1 MPFKKLA
8 KYMKRKRSTQIFS
21 LSFLDVICCGFG
33 AIILLFVITMGK
45 KTKEITN
52 LRIALE
58 RIIQQRML
66 QLNEYE
72 IVTEEIATLI
82 QLEQDKEKEKKI
94 VEQDLDAVLAEL
106 KKKINDKE
114 FSKDK
119 LLTDLEQVEDELAVM
134 QTDPEIEQKK
144 MEPSPVGIPVESN
157 HIAFVIDTS
166 GSMRDP
172 STSLVWGYV
181 IQKFEETL
189 DSYPEVK
196 GIQLLDADGH
206 FIMGRGMR
214 SKWMTD
220 NQETRDYM
228 VRAVRLYPYNSDS
241 NPVPGI
247 AQAIRN
253 LAEPNNKEMKM
264 GIYVFGDEFTGR
276 SEPVLNTLDK
286 LNKNKEGERMA
297 IINAIGFPNLIRNS
311 LSLSQSGLKF
321 ANLMRELTYEHGGAF
336 VGLERETLRER
347 DREIQERYPTPI
359 PRRESRMPSIIYGPG
374 GRGGIYG
381 P

>member
-1 MPFKKLA
+1 
-8 KYMKRKRSTQIFS
+8 MKRKRSTQVFS

-52 LRIALE
+52 LRMALE

-66 QLNEYE
+66 QLNEYD

-82 QLEQDKEKEKKI
+82 QLERDKEKEKKI
-94 VEQDLDAVLAEL
+94 VETDLEAVLAKLEQQI
-106 KKKINDKE
+106 KDKE

-144 MEPSPVGIPVESN
+144 EMAPSPVGVPVESN

-172 STSLVWGYV
+172 NTSLIWGYV

-214 SKWMTD
+214 RKWMPD
-220 NQETRDYM
+220 NRETREYM

-247 AQAIRN
+247 AQAIRQ
-253 LAEPNNKEMKM
+253 LAEPDNEEMKM

-276 SEPVLNTLDK
+276 SEPVLNTLDR
-286 LNKNKEGERMA
+286 LNKEDEDGDRFVR
-297 IINAIGFPNLIRNS
+297 INAVGFPNVIGGG

-336 VGLERETLRER
+336 VGLERESLDSRNR
-347 DREIQERYPTPI
+347 QIQERYPTPI
-359 PRRESRMPSIIYGPG
+359 PRRPSRSPSIIFGP
-374 GRGGIYG
+374 RGPSIYG

>member
-1 MPFKKLA
+1 
-8 KYMKRKRSTQIFS
+8 MKRKRSTQIFS

-66 QLNEYE
+66 QLNEYDLA
-72 IVTEEIATLI
+72 IEEIDVLVS
-82 QLEQDKEKEKKI
+82 LEQDKERANVIEKKDI
-94 VEQDLDAVLAEL
+94 DAVLA
-106 KKKINDKE
+106 KIQNQINDKK
-114 FSKDK
+114 FSQDK
-119 LLTDLEQVEDELAVM
+119 LLTDLEQLEEELAVM
-134 QTDPEIEQKK
+134 QTDPEIEQNVIV
-144 MEPSPVGIPVESN
+144 PSPVGVPVESN

-206 FIMGRGMR
+206 FIMGRGIR
-214 SKWMTD
+214 NKWMPD
-220 NQETRDYM
+220 SPETRDYM
-228 VRAVRLYPYNSDS
+228 VRAVRLYPNHSDS

-253 LAEPNNKEMKM
+253 LAEPDNEDMEM

-276 SEPVLNTLDK
+276 SEPVLKTLDN
-286 LNKNKEGERMA
+286 LNKGKDGERLA
-297 IINAIGFPNLIRNS
+297 LINAIGFPNLIRNA

-336 VGLERETLRER
+336 VGLERESLETRNREM
-347 DREIQERYPTPI
+347 QERYPTPI
-359 PRRESRMPSIIYGPG
+359 PRRDPRGPSIIYGP
-374 GRGGIYG
+374 RRPSIYG

>member
-1 MPFKKLA
+1 
-8 KYMKRKRSTQIFS
+8 MKRKRSTQIFS

-82 QLEQDKEKEKKI
+82 RLERDKEKEKKI
-94 VEQDLDAVLAEL
+94 VEQDLDAVLADL

-119 LLTDLEQVEDELAVM
+119 LLTDREQVEDELAVM

-144 MEPSPVGIPVESN
+144 MQPSPVGIPVESN

-253 LAEPNNKEMKM
+253 LAEPDNEEMKM
-264 GIYVFGDEFTGR
+264 GVYVFGDEFTGR
-276 SEPVLNTLDK
+276 SEPVLNTLDR
-286 LNKNKEGERMA
+286 LNKNKDGERMA
-297 IINAIGFPNLIRNS
+297 IINAVGFPNLIRNS

-336 VGLERETLRER
+336 VGLERETLKLR
-347 DREIQERYPTPI
+347 DRKIQERYPTPI

-374 GRGGIYG
+374 GRGGVYGPSGRGGIYG

>member
-1 MPFKKLA
+1 
-8 KYMKRKRSTQIFS
+8 MKRKRSTQVFS

-52 LRIALE
+52 LRMALE

-66 QLNEYE
+66 QLNEYD

-82 QLEQDKEKEKKI
+82 QLERDKEKEKKI
-94 VEQDLDAVLAEL
+94 VETDLEAVLAKLEQQI
-106 KKKINDKE
+106 KDEE

-144 MEPSPVGIPVESN
+144 EMVPSPVGVPVESN

-172 STSLVWGYV
+172 NTSLIWGYV

-214 SKWMTD
+214 RKWMPD
-220 NQETRDYM
+220 NRETREYM

-247 AQAIRN
+247 AQAIRQ
-253 LAEPNNKEMKM
+253 LAEPDNEEMKM

-276 SEPVLNTLDK
+276 SEPVLNTLDR
-286 LNKNKEGERMA
+286 LNKEDEDGDRFVR
-297 IINAIGFPNLIRNS
+297 INAVGFPNVIGGG

-321 ANLMRELTYEHGGAF
+321 ANLMRELTYEHGGLLLDSNEKAWILEIVRF
-336 VGLERETLRER
+336 RNAIRRRSQGVLPAALRLYSGREAPVFTGLSV
-347 DREIQERYPTPI
+347 Q
-359 PRRESRMPSIIYGPG
+359 
-374 GRGGIYG
+374 
-381 P
+381 

>member
-1 MPFKKLA
+1 MSLQILA
-8 KYMKRKRSTQIFS
+8 EHMKRKRSTQIFS

-52 LRIALE
+52 LRMALE

-72 IVTEEIATLI
+72 IRTEELAMLI
-82 QLEQDKEKEKKI
+82 QLEEEKEYEKKV
-94 VEQDLDAVLAEL
+94 VEEDLDAVIAKL
-106 KKKINDKE
+106 KEQINDKE
-114 FSKDK
+114 FAKDK
-119 LLTDLEQVEDELAVM
+119 FVTDIEQLEDELAVM
-134 QTDPEIEQKK
+134 QTDPEIEQKVL
-144 MEPSPVGIPVESN
+144 EVTPVGVPVESN

-172 STSLVWGYV
+172 NTRLVWGYV

-196 GIQLLDADGH
+196 GIQLLDANGR
-206 FIMGRGMR
+206 FIIGRGMGSR
-214 SKWMTD
+214 WMPD
-220 NQETRDYM
+220 NRETREFM
-228 VRAVRLYPYNSDS
+228 VRTLRLYPYDSES

-247 AQAIRN
+247 AQAIRR
-253 LAEPNNKEMKM
+253 LADPDDEEMEM
-264 GIYVFGDEFTGR
+264 GIYVFGDEFTGK
-276 SEPVLNTLDK
+276 SEPVLNTLDR
-286 LNKNKEGERMA
+286 LNKDKDGERMA
-297 IINAIGFPNLIRNS
+297 RINAIGFPNLIRNT

-321 ANLMRELTYEHGGAF
+321 ANLMRELTYEHDGAF
-336 VGLERETLRER
+336 VALERESLRAR
-347 DREIQERYPTPI
+347 GREIDQRYPAPV
-359 PRRESRMPSIIYGPG
+359 PRRDPLEPSIIYGPR
-374 GRGGIYG
+374 RGGIYG

>member
-1 MPFKKLA
+1 
-8 KYMKRKRSTQIFS
+8 MKRKRSTQIFS

-82 QLEQDKEKEKKI
+82 RLERDKEKEKKI
-94 VEQDLDAVLAEL
+94 VEQDLDAVLADL
-106 KKKINDKE
+106 KKKINDKV

-144 MEPSPVGIPVESN
+144 MQPSPVGIPVESN

-253 LAEPNNKEMKM
+253 LAEPDNEEMKM
-264 GIYVFGDEFTGR
+264 GVYVFGDEFTGR
-276 SEPVLNTLDK
+276 SEPVLNTLDR
-286 LNKNKEGERMA
+286 LNKNKDGERMA
-297 IINAIGFPNLIRNS
+297 IINAVGFPNLIRNS

-336 VGLERETLRER
+336 VGLERETLKSR
-347 DREIQERYPTPI
+347 DREIQERYPLPI
-359 PRRESRMPSIIYGPG
+359 PRRESRMPSIIYGPS

>member
-1 MPFKKLA
+1 
-8 KYMKRKRSTQIFS
+8 MKRKRSTQIFS

-82 QLEQDKEKEKKI
+82 LLERNKEKEKRI
-94 VEQDLDAVLAEL
+94 VEQDLDAVLADL
-106 KKKINDKE
+106 KRKINDKV

-144 MEPSPVGIPVESN
+144 MQPSPVGIPVESN

-196 GIQLLDADGH
+196 GIQLLDADGN
-206 FIMGRGMR
+206 FIMGRSMR

-220 NQETRDYM
+220 NQETRNYM

-253 LAEPNNKEMKM
+253 LAEPDNEEMKM
-264 GIYVFGDEFTGR
+264 GVYVFGDEFTGR
-276 SEPVLNTLDK
+276 SEPVLNTLDR
-286 LNKNKEGERMA
+286 LNENKDGERMA
-297 IINAIGFPNLIRNS
+297 IINAVGFPNLIRNS

-336 VGLERETLRER
+336 VGLERETLKVR

-359 PRRESRMPSIIYGPG
+359 PRRESRMPSIIYGPS

-381 P
+381 PSGRGGIYGP

>member
-1 MPFKKLA
+1 
-8 KYMKRKRSTQIFS
+8 MKRKRATEVFS

-45 KTKEITN
+45 KTKEVTN

-72 IVTEEIATLI
+72 IVTDEISTFILMEESKIK
-82 QLEQDKEKEKKI
+82 DKKI
-94 VEQDLDAVLAEL
+94 VEEDLDAIIAKL
-106 KKKINDKE
+106 KEQINDKE

-119 LLTDLEQVEDELAVM
+119 FVTDIEDLENELAAR
-134 QTDPEIEQKK
+134 QTDPEIEQKP
-144 MEPSPVGIPVESN
+144 EENTPVGVSVESN

-172 STSLVWGYV
+172 NTRLVWGYV
-181 IQKFEETL
+181 IQKFEEAL

-196 GIQLLDADGH
+196 GIQLLDANGR
-206 FIMGRGMR
+206 FIVGRGMGN
-214 SKWMTD
+214 SWMKD
-220 NQETRDYM
+220 DKQTRDYM
-228 VRAVRLYPYNSDS
+228 VRTLRLYPYDSES

-247 AQAIRN
+247 AQAIRR
-253 LAEPNNKEMKM
+253 LAKPNDEEMKM
-264 GIYVFGDEFTGR
+264 GIYVFGDEFTGK

-286 LNKNKEGERMA
+286 LNKGKDGERLTL
-297 IINAIGFPNLIRNS
+297 INAIGFPNLIRS
-311 LSLSQSGLKF
+311 ALSLSQSGLKF

-336 VGLERETLRER
+336 VALERESLKARS
-347 DREIQERYPTPI
+347 REIDERYPAPI
-359 PRRESRMPSIIYGPG
+359 PRREPRVPSIIYGPG
-374 GRGGIYG
+374 RRGGIYG

>member
-1 MPFKKLA
+1 
-8 KYMKRKRSTQIFS
+8 MKRKRSTQVFS

-33 AIILLFVITMGK
+33 AIILLFVITMGR
-45 KTKEITN
+45 KTKEESI
-52 LRIALE
+52 LREALV
-58 RIIQQRML
+58 RVIQQRQL
-66 QLNEYE
+66 QLNQFDVIIDEK
-72 IVTEEIATLI
+72 AALI
-82 QLEQDKEKEKKI
+82 RLEAEKQVEKKI
-94 VEQDLDAVLAEL
+94 VEVELDAMLAEL
-106 KKKINDKE
+106 EKTISDKE

-253 LAEPNNKEMKM
+253 LAEPDNEEMKM

>member
-1 MPFKKLA
+1 
-8 KYMKRKRSTQIFS
+8 MKRKRSNQVFS

-45 KTKEITN
+45 KTKEVTN

-72 IVTEEIATLI
+72 IMIDETATLV
-82 QLEQDKEKEKKI
+82 QLESVKDIERTV
-94 VEQDLDAVLAEL
+94 VEQDLDAVIAKL
-106 KKKINDKE
+106 KEQINDKD

-119 LLTDLEQVEDELAVM
+119 LITDIEQIEDELAAM

-144 MEPSPVGIPVESN
+144 MEPTPVGIPVESN

-166 GSMRDP
+166 GSMRDS
-172 STSLVWGYV
+172 STNLIWGYV

-206 FIMGRGMR
+206 FIMGRSMR
-214 SKWMTD
+214 SKWMED
-220 NQETRDYM
+220 NRETRDYM
-228 VRAVRLYPYNSDS
+228 VRSARLYPYHSDS

-247 AQAIRN
+247 AQAIRR
-253 LAEPNNKEMKM
+253 LAEPDNEEMKM
-264 GIYVFGDEFTGR
+264 GIYVFGDEFTGK
-276 SEPVLNTLDK
+276 SDPVLKTLDK
-286 LNKNKEGERMA
+286 LNTGKDGERLSR
-297 IINAIGFPNLIRNS
+297 ISAIGFPNLIRNA

-321 ANLMRELTYEHGGAF
+321 ANLMRELAYEHDGAF
-336 VGLERETLRER
+336 VALERESLKEAER
-347 DREIQERYPTPI
+347 NNRGRYPTPI
-359 PRRESRMPSIIYGPG
+359 PRREPSIIYGPRG
-374 GRGGIYG
+374 GGIYG

>member
-1 MPFKKLA
+1 
-8 KYMKRKRSTQIFS
+8 MKRKRSTQIFS

-82 QLEQDKEKEKKI
+82 RLEQDKEKEKKI
-94 VEQDLDAVLAEL
+94 VEQDLDAVLADL

-119 LLTDLEQVEDELAVM
+119 LLTDLEQVEYELAVM

-144 MEPSPVGIPVESN
+144 MRPSPVGIPVESN

-253 LAEPNNKEMKM
+253 LAEPDNEEMKM
-264 GIYVFGDEFTGR
+264 GVYVFGDEFTGR
-276 SEPVLNTLDK
+276 SEPVLNTLDR
-286 LNKNKEGERMA
+286 LNKNKDGERMA
-297 IINAIGFPNLIRNS
+297 IINAVGFPNLIRNS

>member
-1 MPFKKLA
+1 
-8 KYMKRKRSTQIFS
+8 MKRKRSTQIFS

-82 QLEQDKEKEKKI
+82 RLERDKEKEKRI
-94 VEQDLDAVLAEL
+94 VEQDLDAVLADL
-106 KKKINDKE
+106 KKKINDKV

-144 MEPSPVGIPVESN
+144 MQPSPVGIPVESN

-220 NQETRDYM
+220 NQQTRDYM

-253 LAEPNNKEMKM
+253 LAEPDNEEMKM
-264 GIYVFGDEFTGR
+264 GVYVFGDEFTGR
-276 SEPVLNTLDK
+276 SEPVLNTLDR
-286 LNKNKEGERMA
+286 LNKNKDGERMA
-297 IINAIGFPNLIRNS
+297 IINAVGFPNLIRNS

-336 VGLERETLRER
+336 VGLERETLKLR
-347 DREIQERYPTPI
+347 DRKIQERYPTPI

-374 GRGGIYG
+374 GRGGVYGPSGRGGIYG